1 MSLYKRLFMP
11 QPSVLIIDDSEIE
24 RYMLS
29 HQLHK
34 IGVSKIVQKADG
46 RSGLAFLNNFL
57 HNQQQYGESFPPA
70 IIILDVNMPI
80 MDGFEFLQQ
89 FAELKTQVNLDICQ
103 ILMYS
108 GSDDPKQKIQALK
121 YDFVKGFLIKGES
134 SPEEL
139 KIEIGA
145 F

>member
-1 MSLYKRLFMP
+1 MQ

-34 IGVSKIVQKADG
+34 IGISKIVQKADG
-46 RSGLAFLNNFL
+46 LSGLAFLNNYAQ
-57 HNQQQYGESFPPA
+57 NQQQYGENFPPA

-80 MDGFEFLQQ
+80 MDGFEFLQK
-89 FAELKTQVNLDICQ
+89 FAELRTHVNLDICQ

-108 GSDDPKQKIQALK
+108 GSDDPQQKFQALE